1 MLGLKNGETALFHER
16 EGGREAKSMK
26 SQFTKIG
33 IHDDR
38 HRAKVFKL
46 NQK

>member
-1 MLGLKNGETALFHER
+1 MGNGSLFHER
-16 EGGREAKSMK
+16 EGGREAKNMK

-33 IHDDR
+33 IHNDR